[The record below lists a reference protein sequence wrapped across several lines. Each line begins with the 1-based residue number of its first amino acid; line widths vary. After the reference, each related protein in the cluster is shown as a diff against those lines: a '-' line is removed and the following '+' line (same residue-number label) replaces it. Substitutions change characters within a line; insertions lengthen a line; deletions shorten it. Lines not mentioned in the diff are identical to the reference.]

1 MKSQRILIVEDEA
14 ITAAA
19 LKSELTDMGNEV
31 VSMTDNAQ
39 DAVRAAGE
47 LMPDLV
53 FMDITLKGMLDGIT
67 AATAIRGQTG
77 IPVIFLTAHADEMT
91 IKRAVFAG
99 PFEYILKPFSRMELQ
114 DAIDKSLALHRK
126 EVSAR
131 LKVVV

>member
-31 VSMTDNAQ
+31 VGMTDNAQ
-39 DAVRAAGE
+39 DAVHAAGE
-47 LMPDLV
+47 LLPDLL

-114 DAIDKSLALHRK
+114 DAIDKSLEQHQK
-126 EVSAR
+126 EVSSR
-131 LKVVV
+131 LKVVL